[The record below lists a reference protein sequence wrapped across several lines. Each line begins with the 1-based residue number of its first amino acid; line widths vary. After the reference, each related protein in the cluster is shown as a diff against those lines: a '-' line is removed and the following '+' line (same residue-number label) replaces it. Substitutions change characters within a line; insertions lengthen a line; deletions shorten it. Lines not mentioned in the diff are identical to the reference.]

1 MVSGQER
8 GMSGKRRRREHQQGI
23 NDEAHPGSGSHAET
37 LCPYPARRGARNRAA
52 SAALAP
58 PAVAQEPSI
67 TASLTGTATLVAKG
81 AAVDVAVAYSCS
93 PDTTNPF
100 ITVQLTQRVSGGHLA
115 TGSGAASGSGLV
127 CDGAVHITMVRVFA
141 SGERAFKKG
150 DAVGVGTVI
159 GCSDAGCFETGFP
172 SATVRVH

>member
-1 MVSGQER
+1 MRPVLEGAAMQ
-8 GMSGKRRRREHQQGI
+8 KRFVRILLVVALGT
-23 NDEAHPGSGSHAET
+23 A
-37 LCPYPARRGARNRAA
+37 LA
-52 SAALAP
+52 SAALTP

-67 TASLTGTATLVAKG
+67 TASLTGAATLVAKG

-93 PDTTNPF
+93 PDTTSPF

-115 TGSGAASGSGLV
+115 TGSGAASSGLV
-127 CDGAVHITMVRVFA
+127 CDGTVDTTTVRVFA

-172 SATVRVH
+172 TATVRVH

>member
-1 MVSGQER
+1 MRPILEAAAMQ
-8 GMSGKRRRREHQQGI
+8 KRFVRILLVVALGT
-23 NDEAHPGSGSHAET
+23 A
-37 LCPYPARRGARNRAA
+37 LA

-67 TASLTGTATLVAKG
+67 TASLTGTVTLVAKD

-172 SATVRVH
+172 TATVRVH

>member
-1 MVSGQER
+1 ML
-8 GMSGKRRRREHQQGI
+8 RRFVRILLVVAAGT
-23 NDEAHPGSGSHAET
+23 A
-37 LCPYPARRGARNRAA
+37 LA
-52 SAALAP
+52 SAALTP

-67 TASLTGTATLVAKG
+67 TASLTGVATLVAKG
-81 AAVDVAVAYSCS
+81 AAVDVEVAYSCS

-100 ITVQLTQRVSGGHLA
+100 ITVQLTQRVSGGQLA
-115 TGSGAASGSGLV
+115 TGSGSAGSGLV
-127 CDGAVHITMVRVFA
+127 CDGAVHTTTVRVFA

-159 GCSDAGCFETGFP
+159 GCSEAGCFETGFP

>member
-8 GMSGKRRRREHQQGI
+8 GMSGKRRRRGHQQGI
-23 NDEAHPGSGSHAET
+23 NDETHPGSGSHAET
-37 LCPYPARRGARNRAA
+37 LCPYPARRGSRNRAA

-159 GCSDAGCFETGFP
+159 GCTEAGCFETGFP
-172 SATVRVH
+172 TATVRVH